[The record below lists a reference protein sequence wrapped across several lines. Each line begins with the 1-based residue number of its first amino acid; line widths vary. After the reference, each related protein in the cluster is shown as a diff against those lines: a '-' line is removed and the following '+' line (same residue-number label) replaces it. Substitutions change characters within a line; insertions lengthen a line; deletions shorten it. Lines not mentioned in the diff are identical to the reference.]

1 MFTIMGITGNVGGAV
16 AENLLAAGKTVR
28 GVVRNPEKA
37 KAWAERGVELVRSPY
52 DDALSLAKAFAGA
65 EGIFAMIPPDFA
77 PAPGLPD
84 QKRTIAAIR
93 AALEQARPSKAV
105 FLSSIGSEQ
114 PHGLGLIT
122 STHLLEQETRTLGL
136 PVAYLRAGSFMEN
149 WRGALDQIRST
160 GEMPFFYAPL
170 ERKFPLVATQDI
182 GLVAANVLQ
191 ESWTGERLIEVDGPE
206 GGTDLHETAAAFG
219 EALGRP
225 VKAVLLPETAWQGVL
240 EVMGMPA
247 DRTGLYI
254 EMVKSFNSG
263 WIHFGNPGTEKFH
276 GPTTI
281 RAFASRLEKM
291 SRPRATLDTKEHP
304 L

>member
-1 MFTIMGITGNVGGAV
+1 MFTVMGITGNVGGAV
-16 AENLLAAGKTVR
+16 AANLLAAGKAVR

-37 KAWAERGVELVRSPY
+37 KAWADRGVELVPSAY
-52 DDALSLAKAFAGA
+52 DDAVGLAKAFAGA
-65 EGIFAMIPPDFA
+65 EGVFAMIPPDFA

-93 AALEQARPSKAV
+93 AALEQAKPAKAV

-122 STHLLEQETRTLGL
+122 STHLMEQEMRTLDL
-136 PVAYLRAGSFMEN
+136 PVAFLRAGSFMEN
-149 WRGALDQIRST
+149 WLGALDHIRAT

-170 ERKFPLVATQDI
+170 ERKYPLVASQDI
-182 GLVAANVLQ
+182 GMAGAKVLQ
-191 ESWTGERLIEVDGPE
+191 ESWTGERVIEVDGPK
-206 GGTDLHETAAAFG
+206 GGTDLHDTATAFG
-219 EALGRP
+219 EALGRQ
-225 VKAVLLPETAWQGVL
+225 VKAVQLPEVAWQSVL
-240 EVMGMPA
+240 ETMGMPA

-263 WIHFGNPGTEKFH
+263 WIHFGNPGAEIFN

-281 RAFASRLEKM
+281 QAFAHKSIKQAER
-291 SRPRATLDTKEHP
+291 
-304 L
+304 